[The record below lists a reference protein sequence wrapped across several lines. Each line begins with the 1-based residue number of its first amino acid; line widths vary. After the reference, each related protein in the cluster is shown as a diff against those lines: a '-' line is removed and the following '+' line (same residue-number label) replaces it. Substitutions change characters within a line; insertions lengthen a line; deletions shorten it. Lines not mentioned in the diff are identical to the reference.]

1 MVVGEALEL
10 FIVFG
15 MVVFSILILVVID
28 NLGICAGAT
37 LRKMRRR
44 FNGI

>member
-15 MVVFSILILVVID
+15 TVIFSILILVVID
-28 NLGICAGAT
+28 NLGT
-37 LRKMRRR
+37 LRR
-44 FNGI
+44 GELEEDEEEI